1 MFGLEQLY
9 GFFKREVITVEILH
23 VVTHLKDVVDDAA
36 IDGLLKEMLRFEY
49 HVVATQNAFAVGIA
63 DELIHQSQATQVFLK
78 VCRIF
83 VNGELVAV
91 VVSVFE
97 AELGNDALGHTFSVV
112 GREGCCV
119 FCYKIVGHDATTA
132 IDDASD
138 AGFILLSC
146 LMNAVLTEELAPFVT
161 CDEIHLILFR
171 LPFHVGF
178 LDATSRR
185 GVITCDGQMDQGTV
199 SKFNRLLHKT
209 LSKGATSY
217 DDASVVVLN
226 GTREDF
232 CSRSGRLINEYDE
245 R

>member
-91 VVSVFE
+91 V
-97 AELGNDALGHTFSVV
+97 
-112 GREGCCV
+112 EGE
-119 FCYKIVGHDATTA
+119 G
-132 IDDASD
+132 
-138 AGFILLSC
+138 LR
-146 LMNAVLTEELAPFVT
+146 
-161 CDEIHLILFR
+161 HLVEQQDLR
-171 LPFHVGF
+171 V
-178 LDATSRR
+178 
-185 GVITCDGQMDQGTV
+185 DGQGARQ
-199 SKFNRLLHKT
+199 LHPLK
-209 LSKGATSY
+209 LSRCFFQELSRYSTSIFSY
-217 DDASVVVLN
+217 LVVFL
-226 GTREDF
+226 TPDRERHP
-232 CSRSGRLINEYDE
+232 SSAW
-245 R
+245 